1 MPNPTHSGQ
10 VTWWRA
16 IVIVIFIFAVPAL
29 FRQKSLVRR
38 PFDDTPVKLLR
49 QMRPECVFLGDSML
63 RSRIEQATLD
73 KVADIPCA
81 VLAYAGSSSAHWF
94 LLNKNVVNR
103 LEPAPRWVVIFFRDK
118 QLTMPA
124 HRAGERYRDGLEK
137 CMRDEETQFTSILGS
152 ARQDT
157 SRWMDRLANATYL
170 IQRKRTDRQSD
181 LRSAALKMVAGRS
194 ERENIREAADGIF
207 SAKNQRSDQV
217 LIDSRNGEMGL
228 DAPGHE
234 FQANVDQSFLPPMLE
249 MARKNHIQLVFFRVK
264 RRPRTDRPEEVTPD
278 LTKYMGEL
286 RTYLESRAAVLV
298 DEAGDSDV
306 TIGYYSGDD
315 HVRFDM
321 MGQYTEQFWKK
332 LRPLM
337 VVAEA
342 PRAIPS
348 PQ

>member
-1 MPNPTHSGQ
+1 MSQQTPNAMI
-10 VTWWRA
+10 TWWRVIG
-16 IVIVIFIFAVPAL
+16 IVAFIFVVPAL

-38 PFDDTPVKLLR
+38 PFDETPVKLLR
-49 QMRPECVFLGDSML
+49 QLRPECVFLGDSML
-63 RSRIEQATLD
+63 RSRLDQSTLD

-81 VLAYAGSSSAHWF
+81 VLAYPGSSSAHWF
-94 LLNKNVVNR
+94 LLHKNVVNR
-103 LEPAPRWVVIFFRDK
+103 QQPAPRWLVVFFRDK

-137 CMRDEETQFTSILGS
+137 CMRDEESQFNSILGS

-157 SRWMDRLANATYL
+157 SRWMDRLANAAYL
-170 IQRKRTDRQSD
+170 IQRKRPDRQSD

-194 ERENIREAADGIF
+194 ERESVREAADGIF
-207 SAKNQRSDQV
+207 SAKNQRSDQL
-217 LIDSRNGEMGL
+217 LIDSKNGEMGL

-234 FQANVDQSFLPPMLE
+234 FRANVEQSFLPPMLE

-264 RRPRTDRPEEVTPD
+264 RRPRSDGTEDATPD
-278 LTKYMGEL
+278 LAKYMAEL
-286 RTYLESRAAVLV
+286 RTYLDSRAAILV
-298 DEAGDSDV
+298 DEAADSDV

-315 HVRFDM
+315 HVRYEM

-337 VVAEA
+337 LAAQA